1 MRSGVVF
8 VIGALLLLAES
19 CATHKAI
26 IGSRTISADQV
37 HEVVRANQSRILTAT
52 GEGTISVET
61 PAVAQS
67 GSFRL
72 TLKKPDSLLV
82 NLQGPFG
89 IKIGS
94 ALVTRTNF
102 LFYSSL
108 ENRLYSGETTSRN
121 LQRIMRVSIGFDD
134 LINLFT
140 GGVFFKDDTGAPDAT
155 GVEDD
160 QFFLS
165 YRNGPVIHKYFIDPQ
180 TLLITRTEALDGD
193 GKLEFEQRFLNFQT
207 VDSAVVPFNIR
218 LIQPK
223 ERRMISVVYSELMLN
238 APDLSFQF
246 SYPQNAKRVTWQ

>member
-8 VIGALLLLAES
+8 FIGALLLLAES
-19 CATHKAI
+19 CATHKAV
-26 IGSRTISADQV
+26 IGSKSISADQV
-37 HEVVRANQSRILTAT
+37 HDVVLANQSRMHTAM

-61 PAVAQS
+61 PALAQS

-94 ALVTRTNF
+94 ALLTRTNF
-102 LFYSSL
+102 LFYNSL

-121 LQRIMRVSIGFDD
+121 LLRILRVNIGFDD
-134 LINLFT
+134 LMNLFT
-140 GGVFFKDDTGAPDAT
+140 GGVFLKEDVGQPNAT

-160 QFFLS
+160 QFTLL
-165 YRNGPVIHKYFIDPQ
+165 YRNGSETHKYYIDPL
-180 TLLITRTEALDGD
+180 TLLITRTEALDD
-193 GKLEFEQRFLNFQT
+193 QGKLEFEQRFLNFQT
-207 VDSAVVPFNIR
+207 VDSALVPFNIR

-223 ERRMISVVYSELMLN
+223 ERRMISVVYSNLTLN
-238 APDLSFQF
+238 AQDAAFKF